1 MFRLVR
7 RCDGHDDGGSDE
19 SESESEGE
27 RVTECII
34 REFDTDKVIS

>member
-7 RCDGHDDGGSDE
+7 CCDGHDDGGSDE
-19 SESESEGE
+19 SEGESE

-34 REFDTDKVIS
+34 REFDTDKFIS